1 MEKNSLIN
9 ISTLPNLWLRN
20 SFQPLEG
27 FVQLLLNKSSSRGN
41 RTANTIQIVHCKNR
55 RHWITASTKW
65 CKNNEVA
72 VYDSVFKRLD
82 VETRTTIMRMFGL
95 KKSSEIIMMPMQ
107 EQNGSK
113 DCGVFSIAFMTSLA
127 CEEDPSEIRYKQSDL
142 RLHLLTCFEK
152 GELLCFPKE

>member
-1 MEKNSLIN
+1 
-9 ISTLPNLWLRN
+9 
-20 SFQPLEG
+20 
-27 FVQLLLNKSSSRGN
+27 
-41 RTANTIQIVHCKNR
+41 
-55 RHWITASTKW
+55 
-65 CKNNEVA
+65 
-72 VYDSVFKRLD
+72 
-82 VETRTTIMRMFGL
+82 MRMFGL
-95 KKSSEIIMMPMQ
+95 KSSEIIMMPMQ